1 MITNDSVDDDQKN
14 TTIHINTSRATKK
27 RFSTL
32 ARKNNQKLKDWI
44 LEAMEEKAE
53 CIKKSRSS
61 ISSLQYK

>member
-1 MITNDSVDDDQKN
+1 MMITNDSVDDDQKN

-44 LEAMEEKAE
+44 FLH
-53 CIKKSRSS
+53 
-61 ISSLQYK
+61 